1 MTTSSLLFR
10 SLYRCKISTLFQTN
24 SFFACLKPIVMA
36 TPATNYSTSSSGSSF
51 LPSSDRFQTPNM
63 LLTLTH
69 ISLQMPTCS
78 TSSSPRP
85 RRSASST
92 ASQSTASGGARSC
105 LEARPSVTLAKQHT
119 THVALSIFVN
129 PAQFAPHEDLAQYPR
144 TLPSDLKKLESLG
157 PGAVSAVLV
166 PSVSDMY
173 PSGITLDVVEQ
184 RGTFVEIKGKSHQM
198 EGITR
203 PGFFRGVAT
212 VVSKLFNIIQPDAAF
227 FGQKDIQQCMVI
239 RTLIRDLHFPLHFHI
254 APTARDPTDGL
265 ALSSRNRYLT
275 ASQRPRATVLYRA
288 LSVARAAYDAGA
300 RNREEVLA
308 PALAVVDEMAREV
321 RELDEGW
328 EVRLDYI
335 SLADPETLEEVQE
348 VVEEGSGF
356 ILSGAVFVGGTRL
369 IDNIVVGVEL

>member
-1 MTTSSLLFR
+1 M
-10 SLYRCKISTLFQTN
+10 
-24 SFFACLKPIVMA
+24 
-36 TPATNYSTSSSGSSF
+36 
-51 LPSSDRFQTPNM
+51 
-63 LLTLTH
+63 
-69 ISLQMPTCS
+69 
-78 TSSSPRP
+78 
-85 RRSASST
+85 
-92 ASQSTASGGARSC
+92 
-105 LEARPSVTLAKQHT
+105 VTLAKQHT

-212 VVSKLFNIIQPDAAF
+212 VVSKLFNIVSWRPCGVLDHGVIWSDFSHSHSTHRTHPFPLDPQPQIQPDAAF